1 MYVKKEPSVWH
12 SGNDDHSRCSHS
24 SLNIFFVYAQVLM
37 KGYMTNHADPKALNC
52 IGNWY
57 KPWFFTHVA
66 SFLKSGA

>member
-1 MYVKKEPSVWH
+1 MTTIAAVVIPALY
-12 SGNDDHSRCSHS
+12 
-24 SLNIFFVYAQVLM
+24 FFVFAQVLM